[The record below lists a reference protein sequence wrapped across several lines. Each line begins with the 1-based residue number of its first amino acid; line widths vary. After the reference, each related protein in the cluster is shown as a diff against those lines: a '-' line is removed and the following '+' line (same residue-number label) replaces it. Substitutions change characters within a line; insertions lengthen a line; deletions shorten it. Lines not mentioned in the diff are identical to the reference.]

1 MENTETTF
9 KDMPITSEVDRAG
22 MLEIYRKMLLIDLF
36 QTKIW
41 QMGFESAFAHQSP
54 HSSQASHTLDCHC
67 GWNLFCHYQLGQD
80 NKLDGQNQPE
90 SLGESAE
97 LSHSEPSHHFANDRS
112 TGFLVLNYEKP
123 DCLSVFSTILKL
135 GGRQMK
141 NPYL

>member
-1 MENTETTF
+1 M
-9 KDMPITSEVDRAG
+9 
-22 MLEIYRKMLLIDLF
+22 
-36 QTKIW
+36 
-41 QMGFESAFAHQSP
+41 
-54 HSSQASHTLDCHC
+54 
-67 GWNLFCHYQLGQD
+67 
-80 NKLDGQNQPE
+80 DGQNQPESLGESAEPSHSKPSPE

>member
-1 MENTETTF
+1 MENTEITF

-36 QTKIW
+36 QTKYGKW
-41 QMGFESAFAHQSP
+41 VS
-54 HSSQASHTLDCHC
+54 
-67 GWNLFCHYQLGQD
+67 NLPLHIKVLMAAMLVILLTAIAGGIYFFCHYQLGQD

-112 TGFLVLNYEKP
+112 TGFLVLNH
-123 DCLSVFSTILKL
+123 
-135 GGRQMK
+135 GRT
-141 NPYL
+141 

>member
-1 MENTETTF
+1 MENTEITF

-36 QTKIW
+36 QTKTW
-41 QMGFESAFAHQSP
+41 QMGLESAFAHQ
-54 HSSQASHTLDCHC
+54 
-67 GWNLFCHYQLGQD
+67 
-80 NKLDGQNQPE
+80 
-90 SLGESAE
+90 
-97 LSHSEPSHHFANDRS
+97 SHSEPSHHFANDRS

>member
-9 KDMPITSEVDRAG
+9 KDMPLTSEVDRAG

-41 QMGFESAFAHQSP
+41 QMGLESAFAHQSP
-54 HSSQASHTLDCHC
+54 HSS
-67 GWNLFCHYQLGQD
+67 QLGQD